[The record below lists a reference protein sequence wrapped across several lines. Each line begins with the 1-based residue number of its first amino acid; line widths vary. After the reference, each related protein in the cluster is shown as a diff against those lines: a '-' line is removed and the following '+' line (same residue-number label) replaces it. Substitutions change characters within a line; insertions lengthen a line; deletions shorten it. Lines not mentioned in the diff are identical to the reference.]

1 MINLTP
7 EEREVGRDNYYS
19 AVTAHDKVSRRDF
32 LVRSIA
38 AGGITAAGVG
48 AMYFGYQ
55 RPNRPVRVCVIGTGD
70 EGSVLMGAINPDYVQ
85 VTAICDIRP
94 SSQHRAFHGDWSTD
108 NTIKVRPGL
117 MNVYNWKS
125 EDEAR
130 RNVSVYSD
138 WKEAVLDPN
147 DVAELLEDR
156 SGQQNPS
163 DVGMNRKWKTQDI

>member
-130 RNVSVYSD
+130 NLHPKSIVSVRYQ
-138 WKEAVLDPN
+138 L
-147 DVAELLEDR
+147 
-156 SGQQNPS
+156 
-163 DVGMNRKWKTQDI
+163 NRKYCHFRRTPRRCTISSCHQGRLTFA